1 MKCNP
6 DARDFMHG
14 LIEPG
19 AIDAR
24 PDHDGQ
30 IRLSIAIS
38 LKRIADLADANLG
51 ENAFAHS
58 GTLLGILNSIEMDG
72 RR

>member
-1 MKCNP
+1 
-6 DARDFMHG
+6 
-14 LIEPG
+14 
-19 AIDAR
+19 
-24 PDHDGQ
+24 
-30 IRLSIAIS
+30 